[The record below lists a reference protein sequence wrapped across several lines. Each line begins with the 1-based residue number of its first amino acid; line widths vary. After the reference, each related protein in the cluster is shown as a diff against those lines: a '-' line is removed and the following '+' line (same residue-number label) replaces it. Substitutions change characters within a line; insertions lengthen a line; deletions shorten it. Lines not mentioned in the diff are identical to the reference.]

1 MSLLPKKPAGRV
13 DVAGAVF
20 QKAVEFRGGSGI
32 PPVDSNLLFAP
43 VLEILQTTEKPLLR
57 SLKALVRSLLV

>member
-1 MSLLPKKPAGRV
+1 MSLHSVLAEAVGFLPSIVISSSP
-13 DVAGAVF
+13 
-20 QKAVEFRGGSGI
+20 
-32 PPVDSNLLFAP
+32 P